1 MCGKMCG
8 TYGQDDKLLSI
19 FLKGEQEQ
27 KTGTQVDR
35 FIVGSPLCY
44 FNEFPSIITTASAP
58 QFHSFSPLFSLCSWA
73 TPRCRRAWA
82 VGHSLISMMTCAF
95 SAPPVSLSACFLCFR
110 LCCRVTGSARNCCHR
125 GLLPPIARRSKNIA
139 LAVPVV
145 LVSVRH
151 SKRKIITH
159 MPNG

>member
-58 QFHSFSPLFSLCSWA
+58 HSTHFPPSFHSVHEQ
-73 TPRCRRAWA
+73 R
-82 VGHSLISMMTCAF
+82 
-95 SAPPVSLSACFLCFR
+95 PVA
-110 LCCRVTGSARNCCHR
+110 GGR
-125 GLLPPIARRSKNIA
+125 GQLG
-139 LAVPVV
+139 
-145 LVSVRH
+145 
-151 SKRKIITH
+151 TH
-159 MPNG
+159 